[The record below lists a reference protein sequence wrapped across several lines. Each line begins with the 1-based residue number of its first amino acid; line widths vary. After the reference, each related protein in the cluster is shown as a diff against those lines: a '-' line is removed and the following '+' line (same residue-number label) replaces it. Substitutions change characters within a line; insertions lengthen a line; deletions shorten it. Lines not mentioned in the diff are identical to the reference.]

1 MKRNDTCSCGSGK
14 KFKHCC
20 ESKESKASSKNLV
33 KYLIIGIL
41 LAVAS
46 VATWNVASKYSQRV
60 DIPEGHVWCSNCAR
74 YHAPDQE

>member
-1 MKRNDTCSCGSGK
+1 MFDLIIYNTIFTLQTRNYEGINTMKRNDTCSCGSGK

-46 VATWNVASKYSQRV
+46 VATWNVASK
-60 DIPEGHVWCSNCAR
+60 
-74 YHAPDQE
+74 